1 METQQL
7 VGGWT
12 ALVQSAV
19 DFLAENGLVVTSGLE
34 ASQVATYSWI
44 GQTKDSD
51 MLPDLCSTW
60 FLQQQHPSSS
70 HQTYNMTPHLD
81 SSFEGKLD
89 VEATSDLNDSMLNS
103 PLGVGL
109 GEFGED
115 ASDIGSSTVLDSS
128 DVVHPPR
135 SVTSWT
141 VRPSTLEEKLNYRVK
156 FDNQNSIHC
165 LLIIYCYTSR
175 NKKGFDIW
183 NRTKRSPSVNT
194 VTRVLW
200 DL

>member
-1 METQQL
+1 
-7 VGGWT
+7 
-12 ALVQSAV
+12 
-19 DFLAENGLVVTSGLE
+19 
-34 ASQVATYSWI
+34 
-44 GQTKDSD
+44 
-51 MLPDLCSTW
+51 
-60 FLQQQHPSSS
+60 
-70 HQTYNMTPHLD
+70 MTPNLD

-109 GEFGED
+109 GDFGED

-156 FDNQNSIHC
+156 FYTYFNFMTVLI
-165 LLIIYCYTSR
+165 LL
-175 NKKGFDIW
+175 
-183 NRTKRSPSVNT
+183 
-194 VTRVLW
+194 
-200 DL
+200 

>member
-1 METQQL
+1 M
-7 VGGWT
+7 GGWT
-12 ALVQSAV
+12 SLVQSAV
-19 DFLAENGLVVTSGLE
+19 DFLADNGLLVTSGLE
-34 ASQVATYSWI
+34 ASQQPAYTWI
-44 GQTKDSD
+44 GQVKCSDSD
-51 MLPDLCSTW
+51 MYLQDLCSTW
-60 FLQQQHPSSS
+60 HEQVQHPQLHLLQQQ
-70 HQTYNMTPHLD
+70 TFNMTPHLD

-141 VRPSTLEEKLNYRVK
+141 VRPSTQEEKTNYRVNIINN
-156 FDNQNSIHC
+156 FLFTGCFTIIIF
-165 LLIIYCYTSR
+165 LI
-175 NKKGFDIW
+175 
-183 NRTKRSPSVNT
+183 
-194 VTRVLW
+194 
-200 DL
+200 

>member
-1 METQQL
+1 MESQQQM
-7 VGGWT
+7 GGWT

-19 DFLAENGLVVTSGLE
+19 DFLAENGLIVTSGLE

-44 GQTKDSD
+44 GQNKDSD
-51 MLPDLCSTW
+51 MLQELCSTW
-60 FLQQQHPSSS
+60 FLQQQHSSSS
-70 HQTYNMTPHLD
+70 HQTYNMTPNLD

-109 GEFGED
+109 GDFGED

-156 FDNQNSIHC
+156 FYTYFNFVAV
-165 LLIIYCYTSR
+165 LII
-175 NKKGFDIW
+175 
-183 NRTKRSPSVNT
+183 
-194 VTRVLW
+194 L
-200 DL
+200 L